1 MRQSILAASLALLL
15 VLVFLAVW
23 GRALPG
29 APDWPLITARVELA
43 PTPAPTQLPPPT
55 PLPTVAPTLTP
66 TPTPTPPPTLTP
78 TPTPTPPPTLT
89 PTPAPTQPPPTPTP
103 TPAPTPTGLFLRVDQ
118 PANLDVIHGSPEVE
132 ILGATLPWSVLK
144 IAYDSFENPERS
156 LDLRADSDGLFRA
169 AIPLAEGAN
178 IVEITS
184 YDSASDREA
193 RRLLQ
198 LTYAPNPPDLFV
210 TITRPRNRTV
220 ISDPVLSVSGAA
232 LPGARVSLNGIIP
245 AQSDDLGLWE
255 AVILLQ
261 PGSNRIEATAVHE
274 GKTVTTSIVV
284 IHRP

>member
-1 MRQSILAASLALLL
+1 M
-15 VLVFLAVW
+15 
-23 GRALPG
+23 
-29 APDWPLITARVELA
+29 
-43 PTPAPTQLPPPT
+43 
-55 PLPTVAPTLTP
+55 
-66 TPTPTPPPTLTP
+66 
-78 TPTPTPPPTLT
+78 
-89 PTPAPTQPPPTPTP
+89 P
-103 TPAPTPTGLFLRVDQ
+103 TPAPTPSGLFLRVDR
-118 PANLDVIHGSPEVE
+118 PANLGVIHGSPEVE
-132 ILGATLPWSVLK
+132 IHGATLPWSVLK

-156 LDLRADSDGLFRA
+156 LDLRADRDGLFSA
-169 AIPLAEGAN
+169 SIPLAEGAN

-232 LPGARVSLNGIIP
+232 LPGARVSLNNIIP
-245 AQSDDLGLWE
+245 AQSDDLGLWQ